1 MRGAKGFTLIELLI
15 TIVLIGIMS
24 TVAMLAMGSG
34 NQRDW
39 QRQEAERLLQ
49 VFKLASQEA
58 IIQGTPVAIEFFSH
72 SYRFMIAENGKWQ
85 PEIQDAIFR
94 PITLHPQL
102 TLHLELEKK
111 PVFLGS
117 PGNPT
122 PKPHIVFTPDGDINL
137 FQISI
142 ALADSEDSFIVANTL
157 KDGLLMT
164 TKTGNAQP

>member
-49 VFKLASQEA
+49 LFKLASQEA
-58 IIQGTPVAIEFFSH
+58 IIQGTPVAIELFSQG
-72 SYRFMIAENGKWQ
+72 YRFMIEENGKWQ
-85 PEIQDAIFR
+85 PEIKDAIFR
-94 PITLHPQL
+94 PATIHPQL
-102 TLHLELEKK
+102 TLHLELGKK

-117 PGNPT
+117 RGNPV
-122 PKPHIVFTPDGDINL
+122 PKPQIVFTPDGDINL
-137 FQISI
+137 FQIKI
-142 ALADSEDSFIVANTL
+142 ALTDSEDSFIVANTL

-164 TKTGNAQP
+164 TKTDNSQP